1 MRMLSFI
8 SNLWENNM
16 TLLLLI
22 LILIIV
28 IPFLVFYL
36 TKAKEHPK
44 GLVAAALSN
53 MGERFG
59 YYIMN
64 AVLLLFLVSK
74 FGLSD
79 GTAGLIYSIFYFGIY
94 ILSLVGGAIAD
105 RTQNY
110 NRTIQIGLF
119 IMAAGY
125 VALSIPLFS
134 KTAEGLIA
142 NGNGGWWGILVFT
155 CVALLCIAFGNGL
168 FKGNLQALV
177 GKMYDDFEAEAAKK
191 GPEALKVAKDKRDA
205 GFQIFYVFIN
215 IGGVIAPF
223 VAPMLREWWLRT
235 HNFIYNADMSA
246 LCHQFINGNADIAAS
261 EKFLETAAN
270 SVLDPAVLT
279 DTTQFCSDYVNVF
292 NTGVHFSFI
301 VSALAMIASL
311 VIFMVNKRRFPQP
324 AKKVAAQHAD
334 YTQEEKL
341 AMAKEIKQRMA
352 ALFAVLG
359 IAVFFWLSFHQ
370 NGQSLS
376 VFARDFVKTE
386 ALPAE
391 IWQAMNPLFVII
403 LTPVIMVLFAS
414 LARRG
419 KPVSTPRKIALGMGI
434 AAMAYLFLMVLSIA
448 GHYPSGDEFRG
459 LTNAQMIQMGLAKA
473 APWVMVVTYF
483 FLTVAE
489 LFISPLGLSFVS
501 KVAPRNMVGLCQGL
515 WLGATAIGNLFIF
528 VGPIMLNAWDIWK
541 CWGVFLLICLVSMG
555 VMLGMVKWLEK
566 VTKD

>member
-1 MRMLSFI
+1 MRMLSFLT
-8 SNLWENNM
+8 NLWENNL

-28 IPFLVFYL
+28 IPFLIFYL

-79 GTAGLIYSIFYFGIY
+79 GTAGLIYAIFYFGIY
-94 ILSLVGGAIAD
+94 ILSLVGGLIAD

-142 NGNGGWWGILVFT
+142 NGTGGWWGILIFT
-155 CVALLCIAFGNGL
+155 CIALLCIAFGNGL

-177 GKMYDDFEAEAAKK
+177 GKLYDEFEAEAAKK
-191 GPEALKVAKDKRDA
+191 GPEALKIAKDKRDS

-223 VAPMLREWWLRT
+223 VAPMLRKWWLNV
-235 HNFIYNADMSA
+235 HNFVYNADMSA
-246 LCHQFINGNADIAAS
+246 LCHQYINGNTDIATS
-261 EKFLETAAN
+261 EKFVETAAN
-270 SVLDPAVLT
+270 SVLDPAVLSN
-279 DTTQFCSDYVNVF
+279 TTQFCSDYVNVF

-301 VSALAMIASL
+301 VSAVAMIASL
-311 VIFMVNKRRFPQP
+311 CIFLANKHRFPQP
-324 AKKVAAQHAD
+324 AKKVAAQSVE
-334 YTQEEKL
+334 YTEEEKL

-376 VFARDFVKTE
+376 VFARDFVETK

-403 LTPVIMVLFAS
+403 LTPIIMVLFGS
-414 LARRG
+414 LARKG

-434 AAMAYLFLMVLSIA
+434 AGMAYLFLMIFSIVN
-448 GHYPSGDEFRG
+448 HYPSGDEFRE
-459 LTNAQMIQMGLAKA
+459 LTNAQMVQMGLSKA
-473 APWVMVVTYF
+473 APWVMIVTYF

-528 VGPIMLNAWDIWK
+528 VGPIMLNAWPIWK
-541 CWGVFLLICLVSMG
+541 CWGVFLLICLVSMC